1 VKIKT
6 VLVILAGLLISC
18 TWLLNTEPLITSLTA
33 DNTINVADEAA
44 CEAAGGSWDNASCM
58 ETVFPGDTVT
68 LTCTAE
74 DVDGDILTYSWECT
88 NGSLTPDGSTA
99 TWTAPDSSGTYSIS
113 CAVTDGNDGHTI
125 DIIDIAVQ

>member
-1 VKIKT
+1 MKIKT

-33 DNTINVADEAA
+33 DNTIDAADEAA
-44 CEAAGGSWDNASCM
+44 CEAAGGYWDDASCM
-58 ETVFPGDTVT
+58 ETVSPGATVS

>member
-18 TWLLNTEPLITSLTA
+18 TWLLNNEPLITSLTA
-33 DNTINVADEAA
+33 DNT
-44 CEAAGGSWDNASCM
+44 
-58 ETVFPGDTVT
+58 TVSPGDTVS
-68 LTCTAE
+68 LICTAE

-88 NGSLTPDGSTA
+88 SGSLTPDGSTA
-99 TWTAPDSSGTYSIS
+99 TWAAPDSSGTYSIS

-125 DIIDIAVQ
+125 EIIDIAVQ

>member
-1 VKIKT
+1 MKIKI

-33 DNTINVADEAA
+33 DNVINVEDEAA
-44 CEAAGGSWDNASCM
+44 CEAAGGSWEDASCM
-58 ETVFPGDTVT
+58 KTVFPGDTVT